1 MLLVLVK
8 RNYCVSLEV
17 IYQKLFQERQ
27 QIFLINKK
35 FKYLHKEI
43 KKLFEL
49 FRLFIKPGILEVG
62 IKYRKYKELG

>member
-8 RNYCVSLEV
+8 RNYCVSLEA

-35 FKYLHKEI
+35 FKYLYKGI

-49 FRLFIKPGILEVG
+49 FGLFTKPGILEVG
-62 IKYRKYKELG
+62 MEGRKYKELG